1 MFSLPCICFYTTEI
15 KMNERQK
22 SLAALKA
29 AFPHTVPILT
39 GFGFLGITYGIFMG
53 AQGFGALYPF
63 LISLTVFGGSLQFIA
78 VNLLLGAFNPIQAF
92 AVALMIQARH
102 LFYGI
107 AMLDKYKNMGWKKPY
122 LVFGLCDESFSIN
135 YTAKIPESVDR
146 GWFMFWVT
154 LLNQT
159 YWVVGSALGGIAGNF
174 IPFNTEGIDFVM
186 TAMFIVILIEQLKK
200 EKRPY
205 TALIGLASSL
215 ICLVAFGADSFL
227 IPTML
232 IIILTLTVCRRF
244 IEPTVDVG
252 EPFGGE
258 RL

>member
-1 MFSLPCICFYTTEI
+1 MSKRQASL
-15 KMNERQK
+15 R
-22 SLAALKA
+22 ALRA
-29 AFPHTVPILT
+29 AFPHTIPILT
-39 GFGFLGITYGIFMG
+39 GFGFLGITYGIFMS
-53 AQGFGALYPF
+53 AQGFSALYPF

-78 VNLLLGAFNPIQAF
+78 VNLLLDAFNPIQAF
-92 AVALMIQARH
+92 AVSLMIQARH

-107 AMLDKYKNMGWKKPY
+107 AMLDRYKNTGWKKPY
-122 LVFGLCDESFSIN
+122 LIFGLCDESFSIN
-135 YTAKIPESVDR
+135 YTAKIPEGVDR

-159 YWVVGSALGGIAGNF
+159 YWVIGSAVGGIAGNF

-186 TAMFIVILIEQLKK
+186 TAMFVVILIEQLKK

-205 TALIGLASSL
+205 TALIGLVASL

-227 IPTML
+227 IPAML
-232 IIILTLTVCRRF
+232 IIILALTAGRRF
-244 IEPTVDVG
+244 IEPSLDMG

-258 RL
+258 SL